1 MYRAFARTRIIIAF
15 LLLSSAALAQSKV
28 ITTIAGKNWSFPTS
42 PLPAAS
48 APMGEAVGTAVDS
61 SGNIYIADPADEY
74 VFKVTPS
81 GTLSIFA
88 GNGVAGVSGDGGP
101 ATSASLNNPIRVS
114 VGPAGTVYITEQYN
128 IRGVSPGGVI
138 STFAG
143 NGQSGFSG
151 DGGPATN
158 AALNAPHGVAVNSGI
173 VYIADSLNN
182 RIRRVAG
189 GTISTFAGTGVAGY
203 SGDNGQAASAQLN
216 GPDGLA
222 FDTAGNLYIADAN
235 NSVIRK
241 VAPDGTITTVA
252 GNGVA
257 GFSGDG
263 GAATNAS
270 LNYALSVGLDTAGNL
285 YIVDQGN
292 NRIREVAGGIIT
304 TIAGNGAAD
313 SLGDGGPALSA
324 SLSRPFSLSVDST
337 GKVYVAELNSA
348 RVRLINAGI
357 ISTFAGNGQ
366 YYFTGDGGPAVDAV
380 LGYVNAVATDTQS
393 NVYISAQ
400 NRIREISSGVIFTVA
415 GSDRGLGN
423 AGDGG
428 LATNATMYYPQG
440 IGLDPVGNLFIAD
453 TFNQRIREVTISNGV
468 INTVVGY
475 NNAGCFGDGG
485 FATSA
490 TVNIPYSVVA
500 DSSGNYYIADSG
512 SNAVRKVDAAGF
524 ISTYAGQCFNAGYG
538 GDGGPATSALLSFP
552 TGLALDSSNN
562 LYIADQNNRRIRKVT
577 PGGIITTVAGN
588 GTLGYSGNGGPALSA
603 SLNNPQGVAVDAD
616 GEIFIADTGNNVIR
630 KVLPQGLIS
639 TIAGTGQAGFSGD
652 GGPAQSAALRG
663 PTTVAIRTGDSALIV
678 ADAGNFRVRAVTG
691 TVNFNIQ
698 EAGTFVTQLY
708 QDLLTRTPDPAGY
721 NYWTGQ
727 LNNNSLSR
735 SQVAQQ
741 FFQSPEFYNT
751 GLLVIKYYVAALG
764 RDPDYAGWNYWFS
777 QLQARAQTAD
787 QVLNAFLASPEFQ
800 QTYGNLDNTQFVT
813 LVYNNVLQRNP
824 DQAGLNYW
832 VGQLNSGQTRSY
844 VMNQFIISPE
854 FNNLVTNRALA
865 NLLYM
870 GFLRRT
876 ADTAGR
882 TYWQGQLDAGVPQA
896 TVINGIITS
905 AEYLSRF

>member
-1 MYRAFARTRIIIAF
+1 MYRASARARILLAF
-15 LLLSSAALAQSKV
+15 LLLSSAVFAQSKI
-28 ITTIAGKNWSFPTS
+28 ITTIAGKIWSFPTS
-42 PLPAAS
+42 PLPAAN
-48 APMGEAVGTAVDS
+48 APMGQAVSTAVDS
-61 SGNIYIADPADEY
+61 SGNVYIADSADQY
-74 VFKVTPS
+74 VFKVTPG

-88 GNGVAGVSGDGGP
+88 GNGVAGITGDGGP
-101 ATSASLNNPIRVS
+101 ATSASLNNPLRVAF
-114 VGPAGTVYITEQYN
+114 GPAGTVYITEQFN
-128 IRGVSPGGVI
+128 VRAVSPAGVI

-143 NGQSGFSG
+143 NGTSGFSG

-158 AALNAPHGVAVNSGI
+158 AALDAPHGVAVNSGM

-182 RIRRVAG
+182 RIRKVAG
-189 GTISTFAGTGVAGY
+189 GIISTFAGTGVAGY
-203 SGDNGQAASAQLN
+203 SGDSGPATSAQLN

-222 FDTAGNLYIADAN
+222 FDAAGNLYIADAN

-241 VAPDGTITTVA
+241 VALDGTITTVA
-252 GNGVA
+252 GNGA
-257 GFSGDG
+257 PGFSGDG
-263 GAATNAS
+263 GLATNAS
-270 LNYALSVGLDTAGNL
+270 LNYALSVALDTAGNL

-292 NRIREVAGGIIT
+292 NRVREVVGGTIT
-304 TIAGNGAAD
+304 TIAGNGFAD

-324 SLSRPFSLSVDST
+324 SLARPFSIAVDST
-337 GKVYVAELNSA
+337 GKIYVAELNSA

-366 YYFTGDGGPAVDAV
+366 YYFTGDGGPAVDAA
-380 LGYVNAVATDTQS
+380 LGYVNAVATDSQS
-393 NVYISAQ
+393 KVYISAQ
-400 NRIREISSGVIFTVA
+400 NRIRKISSGVILTVA
-415 GSDRGLGN
+415 GSNRGLGN

-428 LATNATMYYPQG
+428 LATNATLDYPQG
-440 IGLDPVGNLFIAD
+440 MGLDPAGNLFIAD
-453 TFNQRIREVTISNGV
+453 TFNQRIREVTAADSV

-485 FATSA
+485 LATSA
-490 TVNIPYSVVA
+490 TVNIPYTVVA
-500 DSSGNYYIADSG
+500 DSGGNYFIADSG
-512 SNAVRKVDAAGF
+512 SNAVRKVDAGGF
-524 ISTYAGQCFNAGYG
+524 ISTYAGQCFNAGFG

-552 TGLALDSSNN
+552 TGLALDSASN

-577 PGGIITTVAGN
+577 PQGIITTVAGN
-588 GTLGYSGNGGPALSA
+588 GTAGYSGDGGPPLSA
-603 SLNNPQGVAVDAD
+603 SLNNPQGVAVDAN
-616 GEIFIADTGNNVIR
+616 GEIFIADTGNNAIR

-639 TIAGTGQAGFSGD
+639 TIAGTGQPGFSGD
-652 GGPAQSAALRG
+652 GGPAQSAALKG
-663 PTTVAIRTGDSALIV
+663 PTTVAIRVADSALIIG
-678 ADAGNFRVRAVTG
+678 DAGNFRVRAVTG
-691 TVNFNIQ
+691 TVNFNIA
-698 EAGTFVTQLY
+698 ESGTFVTQLY
-708 QDLLTRTPDPAGY
+708 QDLLSRTPDPGGY

-727 LNNNSLSR
+727 LNSSSLSR

-741 FFQSPEFYNT
+741 FFLSPEFYNT

-764 RDPDYAGWNYWFS
+764 RDPDYAGWSYWFS

-824 DQAGLNYW
+824 DQAGLNFW

-844 VMNQFIISPE
+844 VMSRFIASPE
-854 FNNLVTNRALA
+854 FNTLVTNRALA